1 MIVMQI
7 PTINKATV
15 WIAHVPN
22 VILTDNGEIEI
33 MEDGESKLNFDYN

>member
-7 PTINKATV
+7 PMINKATV
-15 WIAHVPN
+15 WVAHVPN

-33 MEDGESKLNFDYN
+33 MEYGESNLKLRL